1 VIGAG
6 KCVNHYFLE
15 QLKTFVNI
23 GADNGEWGIHHIR
36 DFHVQVVLKLQFYN
50 VDVRINTRER
60 KRPALTTCEGSHTNN
75 KTRTVLIAGD

>member
-1 VIGAG
+1 MGDTS
-6 KCVNHYFLE
+6 Y
-15 QLKTFVNI
+15 
-23 GADNGEWGIHHIR
+23 R

>member
-23 GADNGEWGIHHIR
+23 GADNGGMR
-36 DFHVQVVLKLQFYN
+36 DTSYSRFSRTGSVKTTILQ
-50 VDVRINTRER
+50 RR
-60 KRPALTTCEGSHTNN
+60 RPNQY
-75 KTRTVLIAGD
+75 TRTETTSFNDM